1 MRDDFGEADFAEA
14 ADVRTAAEFDGEAV
28 VAHADHAH
36 DVAVFFAKECHRAF
50 FLRGVA
56 AHLFDDDWCVAE
68 DLRVHH
74 CFYLCDVCGAER
86 LVVREVE
93 AGAALIDER
102 AFLLDVRAE
111 GAAQRF
117 VQQVGG
123 GVVALD
129 GGAAFAVDFCLC
141 GFADADVALFDVAN
155 VQESIALF
163 LCVFDAENAAG
174 GAQGAA
180 VANLSAGF
188 AIERGTVK
196 NDHAPRAGIQFG
208 DRFAVGEDLHDLCAA
223 AFFFVA
229 VKGGFAADVQFLRG
243 IEFARRFGALAL
255 FGHCRVV
262 AVHVQRQAAFAG
274 DVGGE
279 IDREAVGVIQFE
291 DGFAGDF
298 CAAHFAQR
306 FFQHFQPRFQRL
318 RETLFFAL
326 YRLGNA
332 CFGFDDFRV
341 GLAHFGNE
349 RRNQFVEKRLVLAE
363 FVTVADSAAHDTT
376 QDVTTPFVAGQDAI
390 NHEEDG
396 GADVVGDDFERGL
409 REVITASRFCRG
421 GNQVAEDVDFV
432 VGVDVLQHGGDA
444 LQPHAGI
451 DGRARQWFHRAA
463 GVALKLHEDD
473 VPDFDEA
480 VAVFFRRAGRAAP
493 DVRAVIVE
501 DFRAGAAGAGVAHR
515 PEVVRFVLGFARFV
529 ADADDFVLR

>member
-1 MRDDFGEADFAEA
+1 M
-14 ADVRTAAEFDGEAV
+14 
-28 VAHADHAH
+28 
-36 DVAVFFAKECHRAF
+36 
-50 FLRGVA
+50 
-56 AHLFDDDWCVAE
+56 
-68 DLRVHH
+68 
-74 CFYLCDVCGAER
+74 
-86 LVVREVE
+86 
-93 AGAALIDER
+93 
-102 AFLLDVRAE
+102 RAE

-129 GGAAFAVDFCLC
+129 GGAAFAVNFCLC

-163 LCVFDAENAAG
+163 LRIFDAEDAAG
-174 GAQGAA
+174 GAQGTRIADLA
-180 VANLSAGF
+180 AGF
-188 AIERGTVK
+188 AVERGAVK
-196 NDHAPRAGIQFG
+196 HDHAACARVQFG
-208 DRFAVGEDLHDLCAA
+208 HRLPGNEDLHDLCAA

-229 VKGGFAADVQFLRG
+229 IKGGFAADVQFLRG
-243 IEFARRFGALAL
+243 IEFARRFSALAL

-262 AVHVQRQAAFAG
+262 AVHVQRQAAFAR

-279 IDREAVGVIQFE
+279 IDRKAVGVIQFE

-318 RETLFFAL
+318 REALFFAA
-326 YRLGNA
+326 YRVGDA
-332 CFGFDDFRV
+332 RFGFNDFRV
-341 GLAHFGNE
+341 GLAHFGDQ
-349 RRNQFVEKRLVLAE
+349 RCDQFVEERLILPE
-363 FVTVADSAAHDTT
+363 FVAVADGAAHDAA
-376 QDVTTPFVAGQDAI
+376 QNVATAFIARQDAI

-451 DGRARQWFHRAA
+451 NGRARQWFHRAA